1 MKVAHAV
8 SRLHGIDTLKI
19 LTAFKVCKMLLSW
32 IVVSIAWIC
41 QCNHLKLTLDFYG
54 EDCTI
59 RVYSTW
65 ALFQTHLNQKCDI
78 CRYFEILLID
88 SGHGPS
94 LSLFGGG

>member
-8 SRLHGIDTLKI
+8 SRLHGIDTLRI
-19 LTAFKVCKMLLSW
+19 LTAFEVCKMLLSW

-41 QCNHLKLTLDFYG
+41 QYNHLKLTLDFFE

-65 ALFQTHLNQKCDI
+65 ALFPANLDQKSDI
-78 CRYFEILLID
+78 CI
-88 SGHGPS
+88 
-94 LSLFGGG
+94 